1 MSPRLFLAQS
11 AQRIPVAEKVDC
23 NVQKLPNWRG
33 IFWMLKFVAAFAVLT
48 VLPMRAS
55 TQVGAEEGRIHIT
68 FLKSGY
74 GSGSGYL
81 FYQGQKYGLGVS
93 STKIRRIWITT
104 IDLIGTASNLR
115 GAADIIGT
123 YTAADAEAAIV
134 KHAKIARLENAKGVV
149 LEIRA
154 VNLNRWFSLNLSGI
168 TIKNLGWQP
177 LSE

>member
-1 MSPRLFLAQS
+1 MLARPPRMASFGFFSHTGMMLARPFSAQS
-11 AQRIPVAEKVDC
+11 AQVDC

-48 VLPMRAS
+48 VLPMSAS

-93 STKIRRIWITT
+93 STKIRRI
-104 IDLIGTASNLR
+104 
-115 GAADIIGT
+115 
-123 YTAADAEAAIV
+123 
-134 KHAKIARLENAKGVV
+134 
-149 LEIRA
+149 
-154 VNLNRWFSLNLSGI
+154 
-168 TIKNLGWQP
+168 
-177 LSE
+177 

>member
-1 MSPRLFLAQS
+1 
-11 AQRIPVAEKVDC
+11 
-23 NVQKLPNWRG
+23 
-33 IFWMLKFVAAFAVLT
+33 MLKFVAAFAVLT

-134 KHAKIARLENAKGVV
+134 STQR
-149 LEIRA
+149 
-154 VNLNRWFSLNLSGI
+154 
-168 TIKNLGWQP
+168 
-177 LSE
+177 